1 MAPTIEDTRMS
12 DSQPLNGPG
21 RTFKIVDI
29 AREAGVST
37 ATVDRVLNHRGRVRQ
52 PKRDLVLEV
61 ARKLNYPLP
70 PHLVPVPGLTHLE
83 FDFLLPS
90 GPNTFMNMLGDTV
103 ETVEERLE
111 GYVASGHR
119 HKIEGFNPAVLA
131 ESLLRIG
138 GQSQG
143 IAFIALEHPLVR
155 EAVDTLIER
164 KVPVVTMVS
173 DLSNS
178 RRLGYVGVDNRAAG
192 RTAGHLL
199 GRFIGQR
206 HGQVAMIAGSLSYRG
221 HEERELGFRQMLG
234 EDFPNL
240 RIVAL
245 REGHD
250 DPERNYAAVRDLLQ
264 QYPDL
269 LGFYNIGAGSRGVA
283 KALEEAGKAK
293 DVVFVGHELTHF
305 TRRFLISGAMDAV
318 INQNARHEVI
328 NCLRML
334 ANCHAGIDPATKI
347 EPTRIEV
354 FLRENLP

>member
-1 MAPTIEDTRMS
+1 MPG
-12 DSQPLNGPG
+12 SQPINGPG
-21 RTFKIVDI
+21 SSFKIVDI

-37 ATVDRVLNHRGRVRQ
+37 GTVDRVLNHRGGVRQ
-52 PKRDLVLEV
+52 PKRDLVLKV
-61 ARKLNYPLP
+61 ARRLNYPLSP
-70 PHLVPVPGLTHLE
+70 NLVPVPGLKHLE
-83 FDFLLPS
+83 FDFLLPT
-90 GPNTFMNMLGDTV
+90 GPNTFVNMLSDMVGSI
-103 ETVEERLE
+103 EERLD
-111 GYVASGHR
+111 GHVASGHR
-119 HKIEGFNPAVLA
+119 HEIEGFNPVVLA
-131 ESLLRIG
+131 ESLLRVG
-138 GQSQG
+138 ERSRG

-155 EAVDTLIER
+155 EAVNTLIER

-178 RRLGYVGVDNRAAG
+178 RRLSYDPRDNRAAG

-206 HGQVAMIAGSLSYRG
+206 DGQVEMIAGNLSYRG
-221 HEERELGFRQMLG
+221 HEERELGFRQVLG
-234 EDFPNL
+234 EDFADL

-250 DPERNYAAVRDLLQ
+250 DPARNYAAVRDLLQ

-334 ANCHAGIDPATKI
+334 ANCYAGIDPATKI
-347 EPTRIEV
+347 EPTHIEV

>member
-1 MAPTIEDTRMS
+1 
-12 DSQPLNGPG
+12 
-21 RTFKIVDI
+21 
-29 AREAGVST
+29 
-37 ATVDRVLNHRGRVRQ
+37 
-52 PKRDLVLEV
+52 
-61 ARKLNYPLP
+61 
-70 PHLVPVPGLTHLE
+70 
-83 FDFLLPS
+83 
-90 GPNTFMNMLGDTV
+90 MLGDTV
-103 ETVEERLE
+103 ETVEERFE
-111 GYVASGHR
+111 GFVASAHR
-119 HKIEGFNPAVLA
+119 HEIEGFNPAVLA

-234 EDFPNL
+234 EDFPSL

-250 DPERNYAAVRDLLQ
+250 DPARNYAAVRDLLQ